1 MWFGMHL
8 VKHASMFCNNAN
20 VYGDFQEVSM
30 KAMQS
35 ALQKTITIN
44 RKPINFDQSICK
56 QM

>member
-8 VKHASMFCNNAN
+8 VKYASMFCNNVN
-20 VYGDFQEVSM
+20 VYADFQEVSM

-44 RKPINFDQSICK
+44 KKPTIFDQSIYK
-56 QM
+56 